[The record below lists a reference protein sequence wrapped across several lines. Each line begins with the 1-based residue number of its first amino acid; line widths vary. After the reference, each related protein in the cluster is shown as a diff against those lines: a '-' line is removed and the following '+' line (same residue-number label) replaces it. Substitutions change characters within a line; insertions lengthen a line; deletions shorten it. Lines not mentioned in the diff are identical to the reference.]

1 MQPPGCEKCKIKMGN
16 EVSLQRV
23 EGQGTKK
30 CPECGSTDIVR
41 KDDEV
46 YCKKCG
52 FVIDWFD
59 SLVL

>member
-1 MQPPGCEKCKIKMGN
+1 MGS

-30 CPECGSTDIVR
+30 CPECGSKEIIR

-46 YCKKCG
+46 YCEKCG
-52 FVIDWFD
+52 FVID
-59 SLVL
+59 